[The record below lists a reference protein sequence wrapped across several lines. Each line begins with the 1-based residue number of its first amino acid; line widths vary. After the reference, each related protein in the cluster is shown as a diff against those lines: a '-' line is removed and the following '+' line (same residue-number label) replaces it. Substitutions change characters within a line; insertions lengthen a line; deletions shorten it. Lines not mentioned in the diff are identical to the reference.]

1 MDQLE
6 RAFQEA
12 FRREAESVSQ
22 ETARLFRKLA
32 APVLGPIE
40 EYIADLE
47 AQLARAREH
56 GDPAEV
62 AALEEELRAARKIL
76 DIITQPW

>member
-1 MDQLE
+1 MDAFERELE
-6 RAFQEA
+6 RALRKEA
-12 FRREAESVSQ
+12 RAASQ

-32 APVLGPIE
+32 APVLGPVE
-40 EYIADLE
+40 EYVADLE
-47 AQLARAREH
+47 ARLAQARKH